1 MGITRR
7 AFLLGSLA
15 VAILAMPQVAALA
28 ETKLGPDE
36 IGNPRAAM
44 RAFIDAT
51 NSDDDETAAQCL
63 DFSGLETPP
72 SEAEKEEA
80 ARKIKFVL
88 DRQWY
93 VSYKDLPDDPD
104 AEPFSIPPDAVEQPL
119 VLARS
124 EDGAWRF
131 SPETAAKADELYEEY
146 KDAPLLAGPAPWY
159 QKIKLGDTALWRIG
173 ALFLTILIA
182 LIAAR
187 IIRMVLNGMAT
198 RFESGQRMMRGAM
211 CRALGQSAG
220 FVLFVVGL
228 KIGVHFLVLNATVE
242 SLVNTCTS
250 ILMALAVAFVGWN
263 MVSVV
268 DTWLTNFAER
278 TASTLDDM
286 LVPMVRASLRV
297 TIIVLVLV
305 QIATILSDKPVTSV
319 IAGLGVGGLAI
330 GLAAQDMIKNFFGSI
345 MIFSDRPFELGD
357 RIKVDGFDGP
367 VEKVG
372 FRSTQVRTL
381 DGHLVTIPNGELAN
395 KSIENVG
402 KRPFIKR
409 SLSLGV
415 TYDTTPEMVVRAKQI
430 LEELLAD
437 HEGMDAD
444 RPARVYFTDFGDSA
458 LGISV
463 TYWYYPPEYFDYMA
477 FSDRLNMQ
485 ILERFNGEGIEF
497 AFPSQ
502 TIYMAGSE
510 AG

>member
-1 MGITRR
+1 MRMMRKPI
-7 AFLLGSLA
+7 LLGLLTLA
-15 VAILAMPQVAALA
+15 VLAAQHVAAWA

-44 RAFIDAT
+44 RAFLDAT

-63 DFSGLETPP
+63 DFSGLKTPP
-72 SEAEKEEA
+72 SEATQEEL
-80 ARKIKFVL
+80 ARKLKAVL
-88 DRQWY
+88 DRLWY
-93 VSYKDLPDDPD
+93 VSFKELPGDPD
-104 AEPFSIPPDAVEQPL
+104 AESFGIPPGAVEQPL

-124 EDGAWRF
+124 EDGTWQF
-131 SPETAAKADELYEEY
+131 SAETVANADELYNEY
-146 KDAPLLAGPAPWY
+146 KDAPLLAGPPPWY
-159 QKIKLGDTALWRIG
+159 QKIKLGDNALWRVG

-187 IIRMVLNGMAT
+187 IIRIVLNSIARRFDDLQKIMMA
-198 RFESGQRMMRGAM
+198 AM
-211 CRALGQSAG
+211 CRALGQSVG

-242 SLVNTCTS
+242 SIVGTCTS

-268 DTWLTNFAER
+268 DTWLRNFAER
-278 TASTLDDM
+278 TESTLDDM

-297 TIIVLVLV
+297 TIVVLVLV

-402 KRPFIKR
+402 KRPCIKR
-409 SLSLGV
+409 SLNIGV
-415 TYDTTPEMVVRAKQI
+415 TYDTAPAMLARAKDI
-430 LEELLAD
+430 LQELLAD
-437 HEGMDAD
+437 HEGMDPEK
-444 RPARVYFTDFGDSA
+444 PARIYFSDFKDFS
-458 LGISV
+458 LNIMV
-463 TYWYYPPEYFDYMA
+463 IYWYAPPEYWDYMA
-477 FSDRLNMQ
+477 FSERLNLQ
-485 ILERFNGEGIEF
+485 ILERFNAEGIEF

-502 TIYMAGSE
+502 TIYMASGE
-510 AG
+510 TA